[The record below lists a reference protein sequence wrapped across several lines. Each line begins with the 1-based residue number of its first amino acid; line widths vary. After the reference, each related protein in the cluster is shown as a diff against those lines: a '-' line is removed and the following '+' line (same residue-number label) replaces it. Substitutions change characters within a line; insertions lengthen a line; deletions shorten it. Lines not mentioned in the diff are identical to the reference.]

1 VTAIAGRIVSGWN
14 RFWFEPTETS
24 SLALFR
30 IAFGLI
36 TVVWT
41 ATLIP
46 NVSAFYGPNG
56 ILPSVPD
63 RDPGE
68 WGLLAFSTNPVLT
81 AVVVAGT
88 LVAAVAVT
96 VGVFTRVASIALW
109 IGVVSLIQRNAYI
122 TNSGDG
128 VLRDM
133 AFLLMLTPA
142 GAALSVDRLR
152 VAPRRFWEF
161 PARAPW
167 GLRLIQIQI
176 SVGYLSA
183 ALHKMSTDLWWDGS
197 AVSYALRMDDIHR
210 LHFAD
215 FVSESVALTGAL
227 TYGTMFVELALA
239 VLIWNRRLR
248 PWVLV
253 LGIGLHLGIDS
264 SIMVGYFSY
273 LMLAGYLAFVPPETM
288 SRVVIAMRDWVRR
301 LSLALMRRRSGES
314 NSEGGVDL
322 IGQRDAAGIGVAL
335 GGVEVVHDVGV
346 ADAVLQVDEAEAPA
360 RSAVSEGAGVRAVD
374 AALVEHEAQTP
385 AVVGDTRTEDDV
397 GVEAAL

>member
-1 VTAIAGRIVSGWN
+1 MALGGRIVGGWN

-36 TVVWT
+36 AFVWT

-46 NVSAFYGPNG
+46 NISAFYGPNG
-56 ILPSVPD
+56 ILPSLPD
-63 RDPGE
+63 RGPGE
-68 WGLLAFSTNPVLT
+68 WGLLAFSTNPALT
-81 AVVVAGT
+81 VIVVAGT

-96 VGVFTRVASIALW
+96 VGAFTRVASIALW
-109 IGVVSLIQRNAYI
+109 IGIVSLIQRNAYI

-152 VAPRRFWEF
+152 AAPGRFWEF

-197 AVSYALRMDDIHR
+197 AVSYALRMEDIHR
-210 LHFAD
+210 LHFSD
-215 FVSESVALTGAL
+215 FVAESVALTGAL
-227 TYGTMFVELALA
+227 TYGTMFLELALA

-248 PWVLV
+248 PWVLG

-288 SRVVIAMRDWVRR
+288 SRKLIAMRDRVGQLWGALTRR
-301 LSLALMRRRSGES
+301 PSVGN
-314 NSEGGVDL
+314 NSKGGVDPV
-322 IGQRDAAGIGVAL
+322 GQSDAARVGVAL

-346 ADAVLQVDEAEAPA
+346 PDAVLEVDKAEAPA
-360 RSAVSEGAGVRAVD
+360 
-374 AALVEHEAQTP
+374 
-385 AVVGDTRTEDDV
+385 
-397 GVEAAL
+397 